1 MSNPVFINAHS
12 IISPLGITSQQNF
25 DAVLNAKSGVQLQQK
40 NDIDDEP
47 FYASLINN
55 QWLQN
60 EIQFDENYTRFEN
73 LLIASVKN
81 ALLNSSIDIKDKNT
95 ILIFSTTKGNIALLE
110 NNNVSPELLERISLF
125 YSAKIV
131 AQKFENPN
139 TPIVISNACI
149 SGIAAL
155 LFAKRLLET
164 GAYENAVVVG
174 ADTISKFVFS
184 GFKSFRALSAN
195 KCKPFSD
202 DRDGINLGEAAAAVI
217 LTTTSSSLNKIQIR
231 GGATSNDANHIS
243 GPSKTGEELSMAINT
258 ALSEAN
264 IAAHEVGFISAH
276 GTATLFND
284 EMEAKAFYLSGLN
297 AVPINSLKGYF
308 GHTLGAAGLVESVI
322 SILSLENN
330 IIVPTLGFT
339 ELGVP
344 VEVNVCSTKINKEM
358 TSFIKTASGFGG
370 CNGAIVFDK
379 I

>member
-1 MSNPVFINAHS
+1 MSNTVFINAHS
-12 IISPLGITSQQNF
+12 IISPLGITSHQNF